1 MLDQQLGETLRNLCI
16 KITQP
21 FLILSKPQNVFHR
34 IIKKIKTK
42 LLFKKMR
49 KSRIFWWFRCHECNI
64 SKYTVYIKESNPNLF
79 LNSVWFSS
87 SCGIYLASQGD
98 VPDQTLTIWKWKD
111 EAMVAKKPAPA
122 SEYYNLAFTHD
133 NYTKITSC
141 GVYLISRIYFFW
153 IFNLA
158 VHLSL

>member
-1 MLDQQLGETLRNLCI
+1 MG
-16 KITQP
+16 
-21 FLILSKPQNVFHR
+21 H
-34 IIKKIKTK
+34 
-42 LLFKKMR
+42 
-49 KSRIFWWFRCHECNI
+49 
-64 SKYTVYIKESNPNLF
+64 KYTVYIKESYPNSF
-79 LNSVWFSS
+79 LNSVWFFS

-141 GVYLISRIYFFW
+141 GMLLALNYIYFTFLLLIEQFLLKYGFCKKLLLYEW
-153 IFNLA
+153 NSGQLNIFVITFGWVCCCTHPKVMTNMFNCPEF
-158 VHLSL
+158 HS